1 MQPVY
6 FIHLSDTHFGPTR
19 EYARQG
25 HRSLPYARHVVEMIN
40 RLPVRPDF
48 AIHTGDVATHP
59 TEEAYQL
66 AAEVFS
72 ALEVPIYYATGNHD
86 TSADIHR
93 FMPMGPKEDCQLDMG
108 TLSYTFTVRGHR
120 FLVLDARGPDEIDP
134 RGLLSPQQLNVLR
147 AEATPD
153 GPPLTIFTHYPAI
166 RLNSPWMDANMLIYN
181 GEEMH
186 RALLPARER
195 LRGVFFGHIHNS
207 TQILRD
213 GIFYCAVAST
223 FAGFTTWPNEEM
235 INADRDAM
243 PAFNFVQLLP
253 DQTIVQQRPFA
264 RLSGEATRK
273 AGEGDYSRNLE
284 G

>member
-1 MQPVY
+1 MSPVY
-6 FIHLSDTHFGPTR
+6 FIHLSDTHFGPTP

-25 HRSLPYARHVVEMIN
+25 HRSHPYARHVVEMIN

-48 AIHTGDVATHP
+48 VMHTGDVTTHP
-59 TEEAYQL
+59 TPEAYAL

-93 FMPMGPKEDCQLDMG
+93 YLTMGPKEDCQPDTG
-108 TLSYTFTVRGHR
+108 TLSYTFSVRGHR
-120 FLVLDARGPDEIDP
+120 FLVLDARGPDAIDP
-134 RGLLSPQQLNVLR
+134 RGLLSPQQLDVLR

-153 GPPLTIFTHYPAI
+153 GPPLTVFTHYPAV

-181 GEEMH
+181 GEAMH
-186 RALLPARER
+186 QALLPARGR

-207 TQILRD
+207 TQIFRD
-213 GIFYCAVAST
+213 GILYCAVAST

-235 INADRDAM
+235 IKADHDAM

-264 RLSGEATRK
+264 RLAGEATRK
-273 AGEGDYSRNLE
+273 AGEKDYSRNLE
-284 G
+284 D

>member
-1 MQPVY
+1 MPPVY
-6 FIHLSDTHFGPTR
+6 FIHLSDTHFGPTP

-25 HRSLPYARHVVEMIN
+25 HRSHPYARHVVEMIN

-48 AIHTGDVATHP
+48 VMHTGDVTTHP
-59 TEEAYQL
+59 TPEAYGL

-72 ALEVPIYYATGNHD
+72 ALDVPIYYATGNHD

-93 FMPMGPKEDCQLDMG
+93 YLTMGPKEDCQPDTD
-108 TLSYTFTVRGHR
+108 TLSYTFSVRGHR

-134 RGLLSPQQLNVLR
+134 RGLLSPQQLDVLR

-153 GPPLTIFTHYPAI
+153 GPPLTIFTHYPAV

-181 GEEMH
+181 GEAMH
-186 RALLPARER
+186 QALLPARGR

-207 TQILRD
+207 TQIIRD

-235 INADRDAM
+235 IKADHDAM

-253 DQTIVQQRPFA
+253 EQTIVQQRPFA
-264 RLSGEATRK
+264 RLAGEATRQ
-273 AGEGDYSRNLE
+273 AGEKDYSRNLE
-284 G
+284 D

>member
-1 MQPVY
+1 MSPVY
-6 FIHLSDTHFGPTR
+6 FIHLSDTHFGPTP

-25 HRSLPYARHVVEMIN
+25 HRSHPYARHVVEMIN

-48 AIHTGDVATHP
+48 VMHTGDVTTHP
-59 TEEAYQL
+59 TPEAYAL

-93 FMPMGPKEDCQLDMG
+93 YLTMGPKEDCQPDTD
-108 TLSYTFTVRGHR
+108 TLSYTFSVRGHR

-134 RGLLSPQQLNVLR
+134 RGLLSPQQLDVLR

-153 GPPLTIFTHYPAI
+153 GPPLTIFTHYPAV

-181 GEEMH
+181 GEAMH
-186 RALLPARER
+186 QALLPARGR

-213 GIFYCAVAST
+213 GILYCAVAST

-235 INADRDAM
+235 INADHDAM

-253 DQTIVQQRPFA
+253 DQTIIQQRPFA
-264 RLSGEATRK
+264 RLAGEATRQ
-273 AGEGDYSRNLE
+273 AGEKDYSRNLE
-284 G
+284 D

>member
-40 RLPVRPDF
+40 RLPLRPDF

-93 FMPMGPKEDCQLDMG
+93 YLTMGPKEDCQPDTG

-134 RGLLSPQQLNVLR
+134 RGLLSPQQLEVLR

-153 GPPLTIFTHYPAI
+153 GPPLTVFTHYPAV

-186 RALLPARER
+186 QALLPARGR

-235 INADRDAM
+235 IKADRDAM

-284 G
+284 D